1 MTISGPKKRCSECSK
16 PMQRWGTTSTGR
28 TRWRCSKCSHSSV
41 RSRKDNRH
49 KKRLSLFVA
58 WLTSK
63 KSLVELSFEV
73 GVSVTT
79 LREWFVSFWD
89 VPPQPDIHTG
99 VRVLV
104 LDGTSVMKRVCMLL
118 IAGDADN
125 ARPVSWMD
133 CGRECYDSWV
143 VFLRDLSWRGVTPEV
158 VVCDAQRGLLKAI
171 HEVWPEVWIQRCLI
185 HVVRQACIWLTRNP
199 QTRAGRE
206 LLRLVKELPRI
217 QTKRQ
222 KRRWVRKFWRWYRRH
237 EKFLKDRSY
246 SPSGHWWYTH
256 RRLRGTRSLLKNA
269 LPDLFRFV
277 TDSSIPKTS
286 NHVEGGLNSRLKELF
301 RCHRGF
307 SLQRKLI
314 LAAWYLA
321 LRQGQK
327 PTRKLY

>member
-1 MTISGPKKRCSECSK
+1 
-16 PMQRWGTTSTGR
+16 MQRWGKTSTGKI
-28 TRWRCSKCSHSSV
+28 RWRCRYCEESSV

-63 KSLVELSFEV
+63 KSLEEISSEV
-73 GVSVTT
+73 KVSVTA
-79 LREWFVSFWD
+79 LCEWFSPFWNT
-89 VPPQPDIHTG
+89 PPQPDIHTG

-104 LDGTSVMKRVCMLL
+104 LDGTSVVKRECMLL
-118 IAGDADN
+118 IAGDGDN
-125 ARPVSWMD
+125 HRPVSWMD
-133 CGRECYDSWV
+133 VERECYDSWV
-143 VFLRDLSWRGVTPEV
+143 VFLRDVSWRGVTPEV

-171 HEVWPEVWIQRCLI
+171 REVWPQVKIQRCLI
-185 HVVRQACIWLTRNP
+185 HVVRQACIWLTQNP
-199 QTRAGRE
+199 RTKAGRE
-206 LLRLVKELPRI
+206 LLVLVKELPRI

-222 KRRWVRKFWRWYRRH
+222 KRRWVRKFWRWHRRH

-246 SPSGHWWYTH
+246 SPSGKWWYTH

-269 LPDLFRFV
+269 LPDLFGFV

-314 LAAWYLA
+314 LAAWFLA

>member
-1 MTISGPKKRCSECSK
+1 MTISGPRKCCPTCSQ
-16 PMQRWGTTSTGR
+16 PMQRWGRHPSGKQ
-28 TRWRCSKCSHSSV
+28 RWRCEDCESSGI

-49 KKRLSLFVA
+49 KKRLSLFVG

-63 KSLVELSFEV
+63 AALENLVAQE
-73 GVSVTT
+73 GVT
-79 LREWFVSFWD
+79 LRTLTRWFTPFWD
-89 VPPQPDIHTG
+89 HPPQPDIQTG

-104 LDGTSVMKRVCMLL
+104 LDGTSVVKRKCMLL
-118 IAGDADN
+118 IGADADN
-125 ARPVSWMD
+125 SRPVSWMD
-133 CGRECYDSWV
+133 CPRECYDSWV
-143 VFLRDLSWRGVTPEV
+143 VFLKDLSWRGVTPEV
-158 VVCDAQRGLLKAI
+158 AVCDAQRGLLKAI
-171 HEVWPEVWIQRCLI
+171 GEVWPQVKIQRCLI
-185 HVVRQACIWLTRNP
+185 HIVRQACEWLTQNP
-199 QTRAGRE
+199 QTKAGRK
-206 LLRLVKELPRI
+206 LLDLVKALPLI

-237 EKFLKDRSY
+237 ETFLKERSY

-277 TDSSIPKTS
+277 TDPSIPKPS

-327 PTRKLY
+327 PTLNVH

>member
-1 MTISGPKKRCSECSK
+1 MTLSGPKQSCSKCSK
-16 PMQRWGTTSTGR
+16 PMQRWGHHPSGKQ
-28 TRWRCSKCSHSSV
+28 RWRCPDCETSSV

-49 KKRLSLFVA
+49 RKRLSLFVR

-63 KSLVELSFEV
+63 KSLAELSFEV
-73 GVSVTT
+73 GVSVTS
-79 LREWFVSFWD
+79 LREWFASFWNT
-89 VPPQPDIHTG
+89 PPQPDIQAG

-118 IAGDADN
+118 IAGDGDN

-133 CGRECYDSWV
+133 VQRECYNSWM
-143 VFLRDLSWRGVTPEV
+143 VFLTDLSWRGVTPEV

-171 HEVWPEVWIQRCLI
+171 REVWPTVKIQRCLI
-185 HVVRQACIWLTRNP
+185 HVVRQACIWLTQNP

-206 LLRLVKELPRI
+206 LLELVKALPHI

-222 KRRWVRKFWRWYRRH
+222 KRLWVRKFWGWYRRH
-237 EKFLKDRSY
+237 DEFLKDRSY

-256 RRLRGTRSLLKNA
+256 RRLRGTCSLLKNA

-277 TDSSIPKTS
+277 TDPSVPKTS
-286 NHVEGGLNSRLKELF
+286 NHVEGGLNARLKELF

-314 LAAWYLA
+314 LAAWYLT

-327 PTRKLY
+327 PTKKLH

>member
-1 MTISGPKKRCSECSK
+1 
-16 PMQRWGTTSTGR
+16 MQRWGRHPSGKQ
-28 TRWRCSKCSHSSV
+28 RWRCTDCETSNV

-49 KKRLSLFVA
+49 KKRLSLFVC

-63 KSLVELSFEV
+63 WSLKDVAAQE
-73 GVSVTT
+73 GVAVKT
-79 LREWFVSFWD
+79 LTRWWSSFWNQ
-89 VPPQPDIHTG
+89 PPQPVIHTG

-104 LDGTSVMKRVCMLL
+104 VDGTSVMKRVRMLL
-118 IAGDADN
+118 IAGDGDH

-133 CGRECYDSWV
+133 CSRECYDSWV

-171 HEVWPEVWIQRCLI
+171 REVWPQVKIQRCLI
-185 HVVRQACIWLTRNP
+185 HVVRQACIWLTQNP
-199 QTRAGRE
+199 RTRAGRE
-206 LLRLVKELPRI
+206 LLVLVKELPRI

-246 SPSGHWWYTH
+246 SPSGKWWYTH

-269 LPDLFRFV
+269 LPDLFGFV
-277 TDSSIPKTS
+277 TDPSIPKTS

-321 LRQGQK
+321 LRQEQK
-327 PTRKLY
+327 PTKNVH

>member
-1 MTISGPKKRCSECSK
+1 
-16 PMQRWGTTSTGR
+16 MQRWGHHPSGKQRWHCTTCQVST
-28 TRWRCSKCSHSSV
+28 V
-41 RSRKDNRH
+41 RKRKDNRH
-49 KKRLSLFVA
+49 KKRLSLFVS

-63 KSLVELSFEV
+63 KSLVELGRQV
-73 GVSVTT
+73 GVSVTS
-79 LREWFVSFWD
+79 LQEWFTPFWNQ
-89 VPPQPDIHTG
+89 PPQPDIQTG

-118 IAGDADN
+118 IGADADN
-125 ARPVSWMD
+125 GRPVSWMD
-133 CGRECYDSWV
+133 AERECYDSWV
-143 VFLRDLSWRGVTPEV
+143 VFLRDLSWRSVTPEV

-171 HEVWPEVWIQRCLI
+171 REVWPSVKIQRCLI
-185 HVVRQACIWLTRNP
+185 HVVRQACMWLTRNP
-199 QTRAGRE
+199 KTKAGCD
-206 LLRLVKELPRI
+206 LLLLVKELPRI

-222 KRRWVRKFWRWYRRH
+222 KRRWVRRFRRWHRRH
-237 EKFLKDRSY
+237 EEFLKERSY
-246 SPSGHWWYTH
+246 APSGHWWYTH

-277 TDSSIPKTS
+277 TDPSIPKTS

-327 PTRKLY
+327 PTKKLY

>member
-1 MTISGPKKRCSECSK
+1 MTISGPKKKCSECSK
-16 PMQRWGTTSTGR
+16 PMQRWGATSTGKI
-28 TRWRCSKCSHSSV
+28 RWRCRYCETSSV

-49 KKRLSLFVA
+49 KKRLSLFVR

-63 KSLVELSFEV
+63 KSLEEISSEV
-73 GVSVTT
+73 RVSVTA
-79 LREWFVSFWD
+79 LREWFAPFWNT
-89 VPPQPDIHTG
+89 PPQPEIHTG

-104 LDGTSVMKRVCMLL
+104 LDGTSVVKRVCMLL

-125 ARPVSWMD
+125 SRPVSWMD
-133 CGRECYDSWV
+133 CARECYDAWV
-143 VFLRDLSWRGVTPEV
+143 VFLKDLSWRGVTPEV

-171 HEVWPEVWIQRCLI
+171 REVWPQVKIQRCLI
-185 HVVRQACIWLTRNP
+185 HVVRQARTWLTQHPR
-199 QTRAGRE
+199 TKAGRE
-206 LLRLVKELPRI
+206 LLVLVKELPRI

-222 KRRWVRKFWRWYRRH
+222 KRRWVRMFWRWYRRH

-246 SPSGHWWYTH
+246 SPSGKWWYTH

-277 TDSSIPKTS
+277 TDPSIPKTS